1 MLNTLNASRMRLPSG
16 KSHIWSSLSIFIREF
31 FIYLSTLN
39 MNITYYLSPSL
50 SSASSSDEDDDILSL
65 HYWTST
71 ICWSSTIY
79 WCKGRSLWDILV
91 YYGHLNTSLDNN
103 NKSTNNWHWSQ
114 LIKSRN
120 ILIKHLTNGHFP
132 KRHHASRVKNRSK
145 SDSIRPRDCRPR

>member
-1 MLNTLNASRMRLPSG
+1 MHLECVCQAANHTFGLVYLFSYVNFSY
-16 KSHIWSSLSIFIREF
+16 IWALWIWILRI
-31 FIYLSTLN
+31 IYHLR
-39 MNITYYLSPSL
+39 YHQHHV
-50 SSASSSDEDDDILSL
+50 EDDDILSL

-91 YYGHLNTSLDNN
+91 YYGHLNTSLDN